1 MILDGDTH
9 FIRHTD
15 GDNAGY
21 ANNNIEIG
29 SWFGIGLTCTYDG
42 TTRIYFN
49 TRTGEIGLRGDLKAD
64 GNVYSGANAW
74 LDQNGNLQGSA
85 WGADVGLK
93 QYIANQLTTQKAYI
107 DNGFNKKNT
116 ASLAVNGWHK
126 DESTGIITQWGSGN
140 TTTIGANVTFPIPFP
155 NACTSIT
162 SNERN
167 NNITPVI
174 INFSGVGKTG
184 FTVQAWNFAGSR
196 VDSSISWVAT
206 GY

>member
-1 MILDGDTH
+1 M
-9 FIRHTD
+9 
-15 GDNAGY
+15 
-21 ANNNIEIG
+21 
-29 SWFGIGLTCTYDG
+29 
-42 TTRIYFN
+42 
-49 TRTGEIGLRGDLKAD
+49 
-64 GNVYSGANAW
+64 
-74 LDQNGNLQGSA
+74 
-85 WGADVGLK
+85 
-93 QYIANQLTTQKAYI
+93 
-107 DNGFNKKNT
+107 
-116 ASLAVNGWHK
+116 NGWHK